1 MWATFVKA
9 KAMNGL
15 AKVAVLFLL
24 LLVFRKKCYEAH
36 DKTRTAY
43 RAVTQAQGKA
53 EYDQFDDVFCFP
65 LRERGFL
72 SVIILRSL

>member
-24 LLVFRKKCYEAH
+24 LSH